1 MGMETD
7 VIDDIEAARQELAD
21 INAFV
26 KERYQPT
33 EDRVNLLGE
42 EVERIALVITGIQEG
57 DRERRRRS
65 LFDASEDE
73 RLVVTEGPY
82 AGMDVVDLAF
92 VRGFAAS
99 QLKEEYGP
107 GWHAKAIEATRNLGG
122 QINDELVTRTGR
134 ALEQRAAKGYLD
146 VRQFDQHAGRIL
158 KNVTSRARA
167 ALDSTTATA
176 GDELVSTLEGRELW
190 MDVNL
195 QTQVSAFIPTI
206 PMPSEPFEIPT
217 QIGDIN
223 FYPGTQ
229 NVVAASSAP
238 TTARVTLN
246 SYEIVGM
253 VPFSF
258 TLEEDAIIAMLPE
271 IRAGIVRN
279 VAEVLDDL
287 VLNADTSTTTNING
301 DGATLAKTDAGKGHW
316 LYGADGLIH
325 LPLVDNTSQSN
336 NHNAAVSDDMFNEI
350 RAKLGKYGVRP
361 SQLVWVMDVN
371 TFIRAQSINNFR
383 TMDKLGPNATL
394 LNGMLGAVEGI
405 PVVVSEQM
413 KLADTDGKVT
423 DAGNGTDTGRLLIV
437 NRSQWFQGFRR
448 EMTIDIDRDV
458 QKRQTIVVVSFR
470 HGLLERSG
478 TRSSATHTALQYDI
492 TGV

>member
-1 MGMETD
+1 MVKETD
-7 VIDDIEAARQELAD
+7 VIDDIEAARSEMAD
-21 INAFV
+21 IHAFIQE
-26 KERYQPT
+26 KHKPQEERV
-33 EDRVNLLGE
+33 ELLGE
-42 EVERIALVITGIQEG
+42 EVERIAGVIAGIQEG
-57 DRERRRRS
+57 ERERRRRA
-65 LFDASEDE
+65 LFDASEEE

-92 VRGFAAS
+92 VRGFAKS
-99 QLKEEYGP
+99 QLREEYGP
-107 GWHAKAIEATRNLGG
+107 AWYAKAVEATQNLGG
-122 QINDELVTRTGR
+122 QVNQELVTRTGR
-134 ALEQRAAKGYLD
+134 SLEQRAAKAYHD
-146 VRQFDQHAGRIL
+146 RKQYDEHAHRIL

-167 ALDSTTATA
+167 ALDSITAAA
-176 GDELVSTLEGRELW
+176 GDELVPTLEGRELW

-206 PMPSEPFEIPT
+206 PMPSEPFDIPT
-217 QIGDIN
+217 QIGDVN
-223 FYPGTQ
+223 FYPGTE
-229 NVVAASSAP
+229 NVVTSSTAP
-238 TTARVTLN
+238 TTAKVTLN
-246 SYEIVGM
+246 SYEVVGM

-271 IRAGIVRN
+271 IRNGIVRN

-301 DGATLAKTDAGKGHW
+301 DGATLAKTTAGKGHW

-325 LPLVDNTSQSN
+325 LPLVDNTSQAN

-371 TFIRAQSINNFR
+371 TFIRSQAISAFR

-405 PVVVSEQM
+405 PIVVSEQM

-423 DAGNGTDTGRLLIV
+423 DAGNATNTGRLLIV
-437 NRSQWFQGFRR
+437 NRTQWYQGFRR

-470 HGLLERSG
+470 HGLIERSG